1 MRPDVVLTI
10 HPAAA
15 DPAADRL
22 LLQAAVAP
30 STVTQLCPDCGG
42 DHGRPLVSSGD
53 RWVSLSRAGGLV
65 AIAVSGVG
73 PLGLDIE
80 SRTAASAHPLDAGG
94 EPLEPAR
101 LWTMKEAVL
110 KADGRGLRVDPRDLV
125 IGDGPSL
132 TAWDDASFPLAELT
146 LVEFV
151 VSTDIVGAVAVVAPR
166 ATIDLSAVSAGA
178 PRRSSA

>member
-10 HPAAA
+10 HSAAN

-22 LLQAAVAP
+22 LLQAAAAP
-30 STVTQLCPDCGG
+30 FAVTQRCPDCGG
-42 DHGRPLVSSGD
+42 DHGRPVVSSDG

-65 AIAVSGVG
+65 AIAVSSSGPVG
-73 PLGLDIE
+73 IDIE
-80 SRTAASAHPLDAGG
+80 SRATASRHPLDAGA

-110 KADGRGLRVDPRDLV
+110 KADGRGLRVDPRDLT
-125 IGDGPSL
+125 IGEGPSL
-132 TAWDDASFPLAELT
+132 TAWDDASFPLADLT

-151 VSTDIVGAVAVVAPR
+151 VSTDIVGAVAVLAPH
-166 ATIDLSAVSAGA
+166 ATIDLSAVSAAA
-178 PRRSSA
+178 PRRSSD